1 MNMNEAAFF
10 APQQERVKTKEEI
23 RTEAR
28 EKARGLFAERA
39 ISEMSFAERDVYE
52 REMVERHLA
61 EVARLDAIFEADRLA
76 AHENAPYARNNEV
89 KEYGDILEGLIFD
102 QIERAGWFGDGVRP
116 VKTSKFDD
124 YKNGVDM
131 LVELEGGRK
140 PLALAVDVTFGFKG
154 MKKKVDRILDE
165 IDNNTLGFIRYYR
178 SQDSSYEGK
187 LGKLARVVVGIEMD
201 TIQDLAAAWV
211 KDGGDE
217 MLRDHYAQTLILSEI
232 AIQLRAYESYARR
245 TGKEEVARVYGA
257 ELEKIEDILATKP
270 DAHMDSRDRVYDTIV
285 QVVNDVGRM

>member
-1 MNMNEAAFF
+1 MNEAAFF
-10 APQQERVKTKEEI
+10 APTQERQKTKQEI
-23 RTEAR
+23 RVEAV
-28 EKARGLFAERA
+28 EKARELFSVRA
-39 ISEMSFAERDVYE
+39 ISEMSFADSDVYD

-61 EVARLDAIFEADRLA
+61 EVARLDAIFEADKLSG
-76 AHENAPYARNNEV
+76 HDNAPGARNGEV

-102 QIERAGWFGDGVRP
+102 QIERAGWFGEGVRP

-165 IDNNTLGFIRYYR
+165 IDNNTLGFVRYYR
-178 SQDSSYEGK
+178 SQDGSYEGK

-201 TIQDLAAAWV
+201 TIQDMAAAWV
-211 KDGGDE
+211 KEGGDE
-217 MLRDHYAQTLILSEI
+217 MLRDHHAQTLILSEI

-245 TGKEEVARVYGA
+245 TGKDDVARVYGA
-257 ELEKIEDILATKP
+257 ELEKIEDILRIKP

-285 QVVNDVGRM
+285 QVVRDVDRM